1 VTTVDS
7 SDFARAA
14 AALRE
19 SGDVGLRRRVGAELR
34 AIGKPVGR
42 AVIADAAPRLPR
54 RGGLSARVAAA
65 RVGQTN
71 ATTGRSPRVTVN
83 LSTREGYAL
92 GPMDRGQLRHPIF
105 GHKKRWVTQRLDPG
119 AFTEPFEEQAP
130 RAQAAML
137 RALERVAADVR
148 SRT

>member
-1 VTTVDS
+1 MKVDAE
-7 SDFARAA
+7 DFQRAARALNDA
-14 AALRE
+14 
-19 SGDVGLRRRVGAELR
+19 GDAGLRREVYKELK
-34 AIGKPVGR
+34 AIGKPVGQ
-42 AVIADAAPRLPR
+42 AVVADAAPRFPH
-54 RGGLSARVAAA
+54 RGGLSARIAAA

-92 GPMDRGQLRHPIF
+92 GPMDRGQLRHPVF
-105 GHKKRWVTQRLDPG
+105 GNKKRWVTQRLDPG
-119 AFTEPFEEQAP
+119 AFTEPFQEQAP

-137 RALERVAADVR
+137 RALEQVALQVR